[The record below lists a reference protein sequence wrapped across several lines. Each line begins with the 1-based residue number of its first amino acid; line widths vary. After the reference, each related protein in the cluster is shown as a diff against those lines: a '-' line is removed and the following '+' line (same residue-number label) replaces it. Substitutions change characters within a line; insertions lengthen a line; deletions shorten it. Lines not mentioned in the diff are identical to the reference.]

1 MNNVAESNDKI
12 MKKILNT
19 QLSSFHILGKTHKI

>member
-1 MNNVAESNDKI
+1 MNNVAKSNDKI

-19 QLSSFHILGKTHKI
+19 QLSSFHILGENHKI